1 MLPNGF
7 ANEAALSSCAALWSL
22 SAVVGQERFMPVMT
36 AQRRGMSSSS
46 SLAALALVTA
56 ALVTAALAATLAA
69 ASTLVAVSVL
79 NGKAARA
86 ARTADIIVLRNTF
99 LKNLKLKTQRILSH
113 CSFKRYAKKLL
124 CLDGKLHRQLVE
136 HLLGIAVHDE
146 AHGLL
151 CGYATL
157 VTVEELVFADL

>member
-1 MLPNGF
+1 
-7 ANEAALSSCAALWSL
+7 
-22 SAVVGQERFMPVMT
+22 MPVIT

-46 SLAALALVTA
+46 SLAALA
-56 ALVTAALAATLAA
+56 ATLAA
-69 ASTLVAVSVL
+69 ALTLAAVSVL
-79 NGKAARA
+79 NGKAERA

-99 LKNLKLKTQRILSH
+99 LQNLKLKTQRILSH
-113 CSFKRYAKKLL
+113 CSFKRHAKKLL

-151 CGYATL
+151 GGDATL
-157 VTVEELVFADL
+157 VAVEELVFADL